1 MPAWKTWKK
10 SMRKSKAQQP
20 EHLLLCKL
28 DLISISHVPHSSN
41 LDCGPELQSV
51 GDRGSHLRDM
61 SEKKGSF
68 DDTSKDVSDIEDW
81 DIEEE
86 SSFDISEIR

>member
-1 MPAWKTWKK
+1 M
-10 SMRKSKAQQP
+10 
-20 EHLLLCKL
+20 
-28 DLISISHVPHSSN
+28 PHSSI

-51 GDRGSHLRDM
+51 EARGSHYRNMAL
-61 SEKKGSF
+61 KKDSF

-86 SSFDISEIR
+86 SSFDISQIK